1 MNHGIKRRGLLV
13 AVAGLGLAGA
23 FYAGVAYA
31 ADPRLDDADA
41 LVEKAIAQLKAAENP
56 GVNPPFGGHRQKAIK
71 DLQQARAQIAKAK
84 AYADNPKH
92 KPKPKKPAP
101 KAD

>member
-1 MNHGIKRRGLLV
+1 MDQGIKRRGLLM

-23 FYAGVAYA
+23 FYAGIAYA

-41 LVEKAIAQLKAAENP
+41 LVEKAIVQLQAAENP
-56 GVNPPFGGHRQKAIK
+56 GVTPPFGGHRQKAIA
-71 DLQQARAQIAKAK
+71 DLKKARAQIAKAK

-92 KPKPKKPAP
+92 KPKKPVPPPAP
-101 KAD
+101 